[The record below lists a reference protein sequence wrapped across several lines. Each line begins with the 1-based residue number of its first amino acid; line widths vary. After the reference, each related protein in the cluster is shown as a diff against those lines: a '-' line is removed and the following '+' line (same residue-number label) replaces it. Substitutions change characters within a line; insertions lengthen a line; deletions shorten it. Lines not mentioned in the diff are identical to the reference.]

1 MTAPNWRTEA
11 IRSAVCGF
19 LEAFASEAGRLIATK
34 ILDKEEQEPQ
44 DTVDTKKEEK
54 SDEDKSTRNSPDRA
68 TSRGSVA

>member
-11 IRSAVCGF
+11 IRAAVCGF

-44 DTVDTKKEEK
+44 DTVDTKKEK
-54 SDEDKSTRNSPDRA
+54 SDEDDKDSK
-68 TSRGSVA
+68 